1 VAVSASAWGEWAGV
15 PPHSV
20 ALIKRRRLDLLVWRA
35 FCATATGTQAAP
47 RLAGRCRRCGA
58 AAEISAELQH
68 VTPARA
74 VGNVHIA
81 CSCVELRAR
90 VELRRTPG
98 GAFFGTIGGWR
109 WRRRVPA
116 AGAGD
121 GGAMGQMREVQR

>member
-1 VAVSASAWGEWAGV
+1 LKQRNLDRAAFEAFRAAV
-15 PPHSV
+15 
-20 ALIKRRRLDLLVWRA
+20 L
-35 FCATATGTQAAP
+35 GTQAAP

-90 VELRRTPG
+90 VELRRAPA

-109 WRRRVPA
+109 WRRRVRATVA
-116 AGAGD
+116 AEA
-121 GGAMGQMREVQR
+121 QR